1 LRVTTISSSRSAT
14 PDTSSGSRVLTSEM
28 GMVFDMVLF
37 FFLDQNSGLFIDT
50 PPGRDGQ
57 GRMGSAQEGY
67 SR

>member
-1 LRVTTISSSRSAT
+1 
-14 PDTSSGSRVLTSEM
+14 M